1 MTGEYKQLKAT
12 EMKGARYMKGAVN
25 LQDTFLNQAR
35 KENMLTTV
43 FLVNGYQIKGVVRSF
58 DNFTLLLEVEGKQQ
72 LVYKHAVST
81 IIPMRN
87 INLRTTEDENGGEE
101 APANDAE

>member
-1 MTGEYKQLKAT
+1 
-12 EMKGARYMKGAVN
+12 MKGMIN

-43 FLVNGYQIKGVVRSF
+43 FLVNGYQIKGIVRSF
-58 DNFTLLLEVEGKQQ
+58 DNFTILLEVEGKQQ

-81 IIPMRN
+81 IIPIRN
-87 INLRTTEDENGGEE
+87 INLRVSEEENGGEDE
-101 APANDAE
+101 TAES

>member
-1 MTGEYKQLKAT
+1 
-12 EMKGARYMKGAVN
+12 MKGAIN

-87 INLRTTEDENGGEE
+87 INLRAVEGESTEDDDSTTAAEE
-101 APANDAE
+101 E

>member
-1 MTGEYKQLKAT
+1 
-12 EMKGARYMKGAVN
+12 MKGMFN

-72 LVYKHAVST
+72 LVYKHAIST

-87 INLRTTEDENGGEE
+87 INLRTNDIENDGEE
-101 APANDAE
+101 TDQSSSE

>member
-1 MTGEYKQLKAT
+1 
-12 EMKGARYMKGAVN
+12 MKGTIN

-58 DNFTLLLEVEGKQQ
+58 DNFTLLLDVEGKQQ
-72 LVYKHAVST
+72 LVYKHAIST

-87 INLRTTEDENGGEE
+87 INLRTMENESGDEETAVSDTE
-101 APANDAE
+101 

>member
-1 MTGEYKQLKAT
+1 
-12 EMKGARYMKGAVN
+12 MKGMIN

-58 DNFTLLLEVEGKQQ
+58 DNFTILLEVEGKQQ
-72 LVYKHAVST
+72 LIYKHAVST

-87 INLRTTEDENGGEE
+87 INLRTSDNDDSGDSDEEE
-101 APANDAE
+101 APEESL

>member
-1 MTGEYKQLKAT
+1 
-12 EMKGARYMKGAVN
+12 MKGMIN

-87 INLRTTEDENGGEE
+87 INLRTADNDDSDDTEGTEE
-101 APANDAE
+101 SV

>member
-1 MTGEYKQLKAT
+1 
-12 EMKGARYMKGAVN
+12 MKTNIN

-35 KENMLTTV
+35 KDNMLTTV
-43 FLVNGYQIKGVVRSF
+43 FLVNGYQIKGTVRSF
-58 DNFTLLLEVEGKQQ
+58 DSFTILLEVEGKQQ

-87 INLRTTEDENGGEE
+87 INLRADESEDDNNTADLE
-101 APANDAE
+101 ADPA

>member
-1 MTGEYKQLKAT
+1 
-12 EMKGARYMKGAVN
+12 MKGAIN

-43 FLVNGYQIKGVVRSF
+43 FLVNGYQIKGIVRSF

-87 INLRTTEDENGGEE
+87 ISLRAIEEEDNGNGASKTE
-101 APANDAE
+101 